1 MTDIEK
7 VDGEVVELPSEEN
20 PTEAENNAT
29 EDAAT
34 ETVAQE
40 IEEKVEETPEE
51 TPAEDAAP
59 AEEEVPAAE
68 ETSAAEEAPATE
80 EAAPVADE
88 DAPAPEETPATEE
101 TPAESAAPA
110 EEEAPAAEETSV
122 AEEAPAT
129 EEAAPVADE
138 EIPAAEDSPSTE
150 EAAPVAEETEAADE
164 KLTVVYETKEAV
176 IARLRELAEGD
187 EEVSRQERDYL
198 KASFY
203 KIHKQNTEAEYAKF
217 VEEGGNPGDF
227 KPTVDNDESV
237 LKELLA
243 ARNAKRAKNAEAEK
257 EEREANYT
265 KKLAIIDKIKGIL
278 EKPEDVNRV
287 YNDFKA
293 LQQEWNEIK
302 LVPQDKATD
311 LWKTYQHYVEIY
323 YDTLKVTN
331 ELRAYDFK
339 KNLELKTALCERAEA
354 LADME
359 DVIAAA
365 KQLQGLHQ
373 EFREIGPV
381 EKDLREALWNRFKAA
396 STVVNKRHQEF
407 FESRKEQE
415 GENLARKTAIC
426 EQIEAIN
433 IDELKTFAQWNQ
445 KTDEII
451 ALQQEW
457 KTIGFAPQ
465 KMNVKI
471 FERFRAACDNFF
483 NHKSEFIKSVHESL
497 NANYQLKLE
506 LCEQAEALKD
516 STDWK
521 KTTDAIISL
530 QKKWKEIGTVPKK
543 YSDEIWKRFN
553 AACDAFF
560 AAKKE
565 ANSAVFGEQ
574 EENLKKKQAIID
586 QLAAIDPETEEGDF
600 RPKLREA
607 QDEWNQIGFVPFK
620 QKETIYKAFRAQMD
634 RLYGALN
641 ETASRRR
648 INRFKSEVKDT
659 DGRVKDKLI
668 RQRDILTNEIKTYE
682 NNLGFLSISSKSK
695 NGNALVEEIN
705 RKIEK
710 LKAELKEVQ
719 EKIKALNEKQD

>member
-7 VDGEVVELPSEEN
+7 VDGEVVELPSEVN
-20 PTEAENNAT
+20 PTEAEINAA

-40 IEEKVEETPEE
+40 IEEKVEETAEV

-59 AEEEVPAAE
+59 AEEEAPVAEVAATVAEEDAPAE
-68 ETSAAEEAPATE
+68 ETSAEEEAPLA
-80 EAAPVADE
+80 
-88 DAPAPEETPATEE
+88 
-101 TPAESAAPA
+101 
-110 EEEAPAAEETSV
+110 EEAPAAEETPV

-129 EEAAPVADE
+129 EEAAPIAE
-138 EIPAAEDSPSTE
+138 EEVPDAEEETPDAE
-150 EAAPVAEETEAADE
+150 EAAPVAEEDVPAAKEEAPVAEKAPAEETPTAEETPVAEEAPATEEAAPIAEEEVPAAEEAPATEEAPVAEVAEAADE
-164 KLTVVYETKEAV
+164 VLSVVYETKEAV
-176 IARLRELAEGD
+176 IARLKELAEGD
-187 EEVSRQERDYL
+187 EDISRQERDYL
-198 KASFY
+198 KSSFY
-203 KIHKQNTEAEYAKF
+203 KIHKQNAEEEYAKF
-217 VEEGGNPGDF
+217 IEEGGNPEDF
-227 KPTVDNDESV
+227 KPTVDNDEAV

-243 ARNAKRAKNAEAEK
+243 AINAKRAKNAEAEK
-257 EEREANYT
+257 EEREANYA
-265 KKLAIIDKIKGIL
+265 KKLAIIEKIKAIL
-278 EKPEDVNRV
+278 EKPDEVNRV

-365 KQLQGLHQ
+365 KQLQLLHQ

-381 EKDLREALWNRFKAA
+381 EKDLREDLWNRFKAA

-415 GENLARKTAIC
+415 NENLARKTAIC

-471 FERFRAACDNFF
+471 FERFRAACDHFF
-483 NHKSEFIKSVHESL
+483 NRKSEFIKSVHDSL

-521 KTTDAIISL
+521 KTTNAIIAL
-530 QKKWKEIGTVPKK
+530 QKRWKEIGTVPKK

-574 EENLKKKQAIID
+574 EENLNKKQAIID
-586 QLAAIDPETEEGDF
+586 RLAAIDPETEEGDF
-600 RPKLREA
+600 RQKLREA

-620 QKETIYKAFRAQMD
+620 QKEPIYKAFRAQMD
-634 RLYGALN
+634 RLYGAIN
-641 ETASRRR
+641 ETAS
-648 INRFKSEVKDT
+648 
-659 DGRVKDKLI
+659 
-668 RQRDILTNEIKTYE
+668 
-682 NNLGFLSISSKSK
+682 
-695 NGNALVEEIN
+695 
-705 RKIEK
+705 
-710 LKAELKEVQ
+710 
-719 EKIKALNEKQD
+719 

>member
-20 PTEAENNAT
+20 PTEAETNAA
-29 EDAAT
+29 EEAAT

-40 IEEKVEETPEE
+40 IEEKVEETQEE

-59 AEEEVPAAE
+59 AEEAPATEEATPVAEEETPAAEDEAPVAEEEAPAAE
-68 ETSAAEEAPATE
+68 EEAPAEEDEAPVAEEAPAPATE
-80 EAAPVADE
+80 EAAPVA
-88 DAPAPEETPATEE
+88 EE
-101 TPAESAAPA
+101 AAPI
-110 EEEAPAAEETSV
+110 
-122 AEEAPAT
+122 AEEAPA
-129 EEAAPVADE
+129 V
-138 EIPAAEDSPSTE
+138 EDT
-150 EAAPVAEETEAADE
+150 PVAEDAESADE
-164 KLTVVYETKEAV
+164 KLSVVYETKEAV
-176 IARLRELAEGD
+176 IARLKELAEGD

-217 VEEGGNPGDF
+217 LEEGGSPDDF
-227 KPTVDNDESV
+227 KPTVDNDEVV

-243 ARNAKRAKNAEAEK
+243 AINAKRAKSAEAEK
-257 EEREANYT
+257 EEREANYA
-265 KKLAIIDKIKGIL
+265 KKLAIIEKIKAII
-278 EKPEDVNRV
+278 EKPEEVNRV

-302 LVPQDKATD
+302 NVPQDKATD

-365 KQLQGLHQ
+365 KQLQLLHQ

-381 EKDLREALWNRFKAA
+381 EKDLREDLWNRFKAA

-433 IDELKTFAQWNQ
+433 IDDLKTFAQWNQ

-471 FERFRAACDNFF
+471 FERFRAACDHFF
-483 NHKSEFIKSVHESL
+483 NRKSEFIKSVHESL

-506 LCEQAEALKD
+506 LCEQAEALKE

-521 KTTDAIISL
+521 KTTDAIIAL

-565 ANSAVFGEQ
+565 ANSAVYGEQ

-586 QLAAIDPETEEGDF
+586 RLAAIDPATEEGDF

-634 RLYGALN
+634 RLYGAIN
-641 ETASRRR
+641 ETASKRR
-648 INRFKSEVKDT
+648 ISRFKSEVRDT

-682 NNLGFLSISSKSK
+682 NNLGFLSFSSKSK

-719 EKIKALNEKQD
+719 EKIKALNESQD

>member
-20 PTEAENNAT
+20 PTEAETNAA
-29 EDAAT
+29 EEAAT

-40 IEEKVEETPEE
+40 IEEKVEETQEE
-51 TPAEDAAP
+51 TPAEEAAP
-59 AEEEVPAAE
+59 EEEAPVTEEAAPVAEEEEAPAAE
-68 ETSAAEEAPATE
+68 EEAPAAEEEAPAAEEEAPVAEEAPAPATE
-80 EAAPVADE
+80 EAAPVAE
-88 DAPAPEETPATEE
+88 EEAPIAEETPAVED
-101 TPAESAAPA
+101 TP
-110 EEEAPAAEETSV
+110 V
-122 AEEAPAT
+122 
-129 EEAAPVADE
+129 
-138 EIPAAEDSPSTE
+138 AEDSES
-150 EAAPVAEETEAADE
+150 ADE
-164 KLTVVYETKEAV
+164 KLSVVYETKEAV
-176 IARLRELAEGD
+176 IARLKELAEGD

-217 VEEGGNPGDF
+217 LEEGGNPDDF
-227 KPTVDNDESV
+227 KPTVDNDEVV

-243 ARNAKRAKNAEAEK
+243 AINAKRAKSAEAEK
-257 EEREANYT
+257 EEREANYA
-265 KKLAIIDKIKGIL
+265 KKLAIIEKIKVII
-278 EKPEDVNRV
+278 EKPEEVNRV

-302 LVPQDKATD
+302 NVPQDKATD

-365 KQLQGLHQ
+365 KQLQLLHQ

-381 EKDLREALWNRFKAA
+381 EKDLREDLWNRFKAA

-433 IDELKTFAQWNQ
+433 IDDLKTFAQWNQ

-471 FERFRAACDNFF
+471 FERFRAACDHFF
-483 NHKSEFIKSVHESL
+483 NRKSEFIKSVHESL

-506 LCEQAEALKD
+506 LCEQAEALKE

-521 KTTDAIISL
+521 KTTDAIIAL

-565 ANSAVFGEQ
+565 ANSAVYGEQ

-586 QLAAIDPETEEGDF
+586 RLAAIDPATEEGDF

-607 QDEWNQIGFVPFK
+607 QEEWNQIGFVPFK

-634 RLYGALN
+634 RLYGAIN
-641 ETASRRR
+641 ETASKRR
-648 INRFKSEVKDT
+648 ISRFKSEVRDT

-682 NNLGFLSISSKSK
+682 NNLGFLSFSSKSK

-719 EKIKALNEKQD
+719 EKIKALNESQD

>member
-1 MTDIEK
+1 M
-7 VDGEVVELPSEEN
+7 
-20 PTEAENNAT
+20 
-29 EDAAT
+29 
-34 ETVAQE
+34 
-40 IEEKVEETPEE
+40 
-51 TPAEDAAP
+51 
-59 AEEEVPAAE
+59 
-68 ETSAAEEAPATE
+68 
-80 EAAPVADE
+80 
-88 DAPAPEETPATEE
+88 
-101 TPAESAAPA
+101 
-110 EEEAPAAEETSV
+110 
-122 AEEAPAT
+122 
-129 EEAAPVADE
+129 
-138 EIPAAEDSPSTE
+138 
-150 EAAPVAEETEAADE
+150 
-164 KLTVVYETKEAV
+164 
-176 IARLRELAEGD
+176 
-187 EEVSRQERDYL
+187 
-198 KASFY
+198 
-203 KIHKQNTEAEYAKF
+203 
-217 VEEGGNPGDF
+217 
-227 KPTVDNDESV
+227 
-237 LKELLA
+237 
-243 ARNAKRAKNAEAEK
+243 
-257 EEREANYT
+257 
-265 KKLAIIDKIKGIL
+265 
-278 EKPEDVNRV
+278 
-287 YNDFKA
+287 
-293 LQQEWNEIK
+293 
-302 LVPQDKATD
+302 
-311 LWKTYQHYVEIY
+311 
-323 YDTLKVTN
+323 
-331 ELRAYDFK
+331 
-339 KNLELKTALCERAEA
+339 
-354 LADME
+354 
-359 DVIAAA
+359 
-365 KQLQGLHQ
+365 
-373 EFREIGPV
+373 
-381 EKDLREALWNRFKAA
+381 EKDLREDLWNRFKAA

-433 IDELKTFAQWNQ
+433 IDDLKTFAQWNQ

-471 FERFRAACDNFF
+471 FERFRAACDHFF
-483 NHKSEFIKSVHESL
+483 NRKSEFIKSVHESL

-506 LCEQAEALKD
+506 LCEQAEALKE

-521 KTTDAIISL
+521 KTTDAIIAL

-565 ANSAVFGEQ
+565 ANSAVYGEQ

-586 QLAAIDPETEEGDF
+586 RLAAIDPATEEGDF

-634 RLYGALN
+634 RLYGAIN
-641 ETASRRR
+641 ETASKRR
-648 INRFKSEVKDT
+648 ISRFKSEVRDT

-682 NNLGFLSISSKSK
+682 NNLGFLSFSSKSK

-719 EKIKALNEKQD
+719 EKIKALNESQD

>member
-1 MTDIEK
+1 M
-7 VDGEVVELPSEEN
+7 N
-20 PTEAENNAT
+20 PTEAETNAA
-29 EDAAT
+29 EEAAT

-40 IEEKVEETPEE
+40 IEEKVEETPEV

-68 ETSAAEEAPATE
+68 EAAPVAEEEAPAEETPAEEEAPVAEEAPATE
-80 EAAPVADE
+80 EAAPIV
-88 DAPAPEETPATEE
+88 
-101 TPAESAAPA
+101 
-110 EEEAPAAEETSV
+110 EEEAPV

-129 EEAAPVADE
+129 EEAAPVAE
-138 EIPAAEDSPSTE
+138 EEAPAAEEEAPVAEEAPATE
-150 EAAPVAEETEAADE
+150 EAAPVAEEEAPVAEEVPAAEEAAPVAEEAPAAEEAETTDE
-164 KLTVVYETKEAV
+164 RLTVVYETKEDV
-176 IARLRELAEGD
+176 IARLKELAEGD

-203 KIHKQNTEAEYAKF
+203 KIHKQNTEAEYAKYI
-217 VEEGGNPGDF
+217 EEGGNPDDF
-227 KPTVDNDESV
+227 KPTVDNDEV
-237 LKELLA
+237 LLKELLA
-243 ARNAKRAKNAEAEK
+243 AINAKRAKNAEAEK
-257 EEREANYT
+257 EEREANYA
-265 KKLAIIDKIKGIL
+265 KKLAIIEKIKVIL
-278 EKPEDVNRV
+278 EKPEEVNRA

-365 KQLQGLHQ
+365 KQLQLLHQ

-381 EKDLREALWNRFKAA
+381 EKDLREDLWNRFKAA

-415 GENLARKTAIC
+415 NENLARKTAIC

-471 FERFRAACDNFF
+471 FERFRAACDHFF
-483 NHKSEFIKSVHESL
+483 NRKSEFIKSVHESL

-521 KTTDAIISL
+521 KTTDAIIAL
-530 QKKWKEIGTVPKK
+530 QKRWKEIGTVPKK

-574 EENLKKKQAIID
+574 EENLKK
-586 QLAAIDPETEEGDF
+586 
-600 RPKLREA
+600 
-607 QDEWNQIGFVPFK
+607 
-620 QKETIYKAFRAQMD
+620 
-634 RLYGALN
+634 
-641 ETASRRR
+641 
-648 INRFKSEVKDT
+648 
-659 DGRVKDKLI
+659 
-668 RQRDILTNEIKTYE
+668 
-682 NNLGFLSISSKSK
+682 
-695 NGNALVEEIN
+695 
-705 RKIEK
+705 
-710 LKAELKEVQ
+710 
-719 EKIKALNEKQD
+719 

>member
-20 PTEAENNAT
+20 PTEAETNAA
-29 EDAAT
+29 EEAAT

-40 IEEKVEETPEE
+40 IEEKVEETQEE

-59 AEEEVPAAE
+59 
-68 ETSAAEEAPATE
+68 AEEAPATE
-80 EAAPVADE
+80 EAAPVAE
-88 DAPAPEETPATEE
+88 EATPVAEEEAPVAEEAPAAK
-101 TPAESAAPA
+101 
-110 EEEAPAAEETSV
+110 EEAPAAEDEAPV
-122 AEEAPAT
+122 AEEAPAPAT
-129 EEAAPVADE
+129 EEAV
-138 EIPAAEDSPSTE
+138 
-150 EAAPVAEETEAADE
+150 PVAEEEAPIAEEAPAVEDTPVAEDAESADE
-164 KLTVVYETKEAV
+164 KLSVVYETKEAV
-176 IARLRELAEGD
+176 IARLKELAEGD

-217 VEEGGNPGDF
+217 LEEGGSPDDF
-227 KPTVDNDESV
+227 KPTVDNDEVV

-243 ARNAKRAKNAEAEK
+243 AINAKRAKSAEAEK
-257 EEREANYT
+257 EEREANYA
-265 KKLAIIDKIKGIL
+265 KKLAIIEKIKAII
-278 EKPEDVNRV
+278 EKPEEVNRV

-302 LVPQDKATD
+302 NVPQDKATD

-365 KQLQGLHQ
+365 KQLQLLHQ

-381 EKDLREALWNRFKAA
+381 EKDLREDLWNRFKAA

-433 IDELKTFAQWNQ
+433 IDDLKTFAQWNQ

-471 FERFRAACDNFF
+471 FERFRAACDHFF
-483 NHKSEFIKSVHESL
+483 NRKSEFIKSVHESL

-506 LCEQAEALKD
+506 LCEQAEALKE

-521 KTTDAIISL
+521 KTTDAIIAL

-565 ANSAVFGEQ
+565 ANSAVYGEQ

-586 QLAAIDPETEEGDF
+586 RLAAIDPATEEGDF

-634 RLYGALN
+634 RLYGAIN
-641 ETASRRR
+641 ETASKRR
-648 INRFKSEVKDT
+648 ISRFKSEVRDT

-682 NNLGFLSISSKSK
+682 NNLGFLSFSSKSK

-719 EKIKALNEKQD
+719 EKIKALNESQD